1 MKRARDYLVHT
12 MNIVQQ
18 CWRDDKDDA
27 AVDPLSTYIQ
37 DMQSA
42 VTDTTVPNILHTGIM
57 HDMMSGGSAI

>member
-12 MNIVQQ
+12 MYNNAGGTTN
-18 CWRDDKDDA
+18 RYDA

-42 VTDTTVPNILHTGIM
+42 VTDTIVPNILHTDIM
-57 HDMMSGGSAI
+57 HDMMSGRSAI